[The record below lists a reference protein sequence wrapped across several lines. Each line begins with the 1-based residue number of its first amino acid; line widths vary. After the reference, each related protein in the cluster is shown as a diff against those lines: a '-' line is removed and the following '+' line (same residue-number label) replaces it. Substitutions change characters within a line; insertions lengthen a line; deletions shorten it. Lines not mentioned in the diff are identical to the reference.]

1 MAVRDHPA
9 NRTSRLVGRLPVAH
23 RQGTAATYAYTLC
36 TPALAHSRRT
46 TLALSAPSQQP
57 AYRTASAALCARS
70 APDPAQGAE
79 EMAVGQPDL
88 LRTPCVQHRASCYE
102 RRTAN
107 VSNSVPV
114 RARSSCRVAWTRQQQ
129 QPAAQPSSA

>member
-46 TLALSAPSQQP
+46 TLALSAPSQHP
-57 AYRTASAALCARS
+57 GYRTASAALCARS

-88 LRTPCVQHRASCYE
+88 LRTPWVQHASCYE
-102 RRTAN
+102 CRTAN
-107 VSNSVPV
+107 VSSWVPV
-114 RARSSCRVAWTRQQQ
+114 RACSSCRVAWTKQQQ